1 MDDDDTITIYPPLAD
16 GTWWLAYCSACEAV
30 CGQACRTE
38 ASSRR
43 QAAAHTTTLRHCA
56 AAPRRSPRS
65 R

>member
-30 CGQACRTE
+30 CGLVVPVGA
-38 ASSRR
+38 AVVVG
-43 QAAAHTTTLRHCA
+43 AAHTTTLRHCA